1 MIGSLRRKF
10 ITISAVSIFVVFSG
24 IFFFMLVST
33 RLQTDRS
40 VDTIA
45 DAIAANNGVFPEFDP
60 AEHQLSMHLPYEDVI
75 TEETQF
81 STRFFS
87 VWLNDSGQIVNI
99 NVDSVST
106 ITEQDVEGYA
116 AKVLQKAGER
126 GWIGDY
132 RYKVVNTQNGM
143 TVVFVNGTMYKNMSN
158 RLLFTALL
166 VLLGSAA
173 LILILMIVV
182 SKWVVRPVA
191 ESYEKQRQFITDAN
205 HELKTPLTLILSNLD
220 IVEAELGKNEWLDDI
235 RSEGERMGLLINQL
249 VTLSRMDESTDTL
262 VRAEFD
268 LSSAVA
274 DTVSGFQSLVE
285 ERHHLLSSSIPPG
298 IRYNGDEFLI
308 RRLTAILLDN
318 AIKYCDL
325 DGSIRLSLTCRRY
338 PVLTVENTYKD
349 VDSLELNR
357 LFDRFYRADKVRTF
371 SGSFGIG
378 LSIAQSIVKSHKGSI
393 SAYKKNDT
401 IGFRVELK

>member
-87 VWLNDSGQIVNI
+87 VWLDDSGQIVNI

-132 RYKVVNTQNGM
+132 RYKVVDTQNGM

-285 ERHHLLSSSIPPG
+285 ERHHLLSSSIPPD

>member
-1 MIGSLRRKF
+1 MISSLRKKF
-10 ITISAVSIFVVFSG
+10 IFMSIICIFVVFSG
-24 IFFFMLVST
+24 IFFFLLVFT
-33 RLQTDRS
+33 RIQTNRS
-40 VDTIA
+40 VDMIADTIA
-45 DAIAANNGVFPEFDP
+45 SNDGVFPEFDP
-60 AEHQLSMHLPYEDVI
+60 SKHQLSIHLPYSDVI

-87 VWLNDSGQIVNI
+87 VWLDGHQQITNI

-106 ITEQDVEGYA
+106 ITEQDVEGYIE
-116 AKVLQKAGER
+116 KVLEKDGER
-126 GWIGDY
+126 GWISDY
-132 RYKVVNTQNGM
+132 RYKVVNTPNGT
-143 TVVFVNGTMYKNMSN
+143 TVVFVNGIVYKNMVN

-182 SKWVVRPVA
+182 SKWAVRPVA

-220 IVEAELGKNEWLDDI
+220 IIETEFGKNEWLDDI

-249 VTLSRMDESTDTL
+249 VTLSRMDESTDSL
-262 VRAEFD
+262 VRADFD
-268 LSSAVA
+268 LSNAVA

-285 ERHHLLSSSIPPG
+285 ERHHILTSSIPPS
-298 IRYNGDEFLI
+298 IHYHGDEFLI

-325 DGSIRLSLTCRRY
+325 DGNIQLSLTFRRY

-349 VDSLELNR
+349 VDNLELNR

-378 LSIAQSIVKSHKGSI
+378 LSIAQSIVKSHKGNI
-393 SAYKKNDT
+393 SAYKKNNM